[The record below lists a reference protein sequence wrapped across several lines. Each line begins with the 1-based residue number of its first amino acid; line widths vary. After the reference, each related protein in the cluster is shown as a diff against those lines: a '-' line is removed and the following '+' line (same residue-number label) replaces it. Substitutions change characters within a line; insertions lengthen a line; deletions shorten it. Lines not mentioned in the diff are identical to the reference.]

1 MEKVVK
7 DGKVAVLISP
17 GYGAGWYT
25 WNTDY
30 PELLFHPK
38 IVELVEQQRN
48 NEITEEWVEENLK
61 ISIYTGGA
69 CDLKI
74 EWLPVGTNFSINEYD
89 GHESLLIESDL
100 ILTA

>member
-69 CDLKI
+69 CDLEI
-74 EWLPVGTNFSINEYD
+74 VWLPVGTNFRINEYD
-89 GHESLLIESDL
+89 GHESLLIDNDL